1 MPSATRTTRSH
12 RPIVLLAVLVSVVL
26 QITLL
31 PAAAKADDASTVTVV
46 GTSDV
51 FDSNLVTAVLK
62 PAFQAA
68 FPQYTLNYVS
78 KGTGAA
84 IAFAEAGTASGL
96 LVHAASLENQ
106 FVAGGFSQEPFGR
119 AIFWGDYV
127 LLGPNSDPVGIGTTA
142 QHDIVSAFQKVAAAG
157 AAGTANF
164 VSRGGTP
171 GTTVQEHAIWALT
184 SGVTLCTVSDANGG
198 GASPSTTTG
207 ACPANIT
214 FPSWYHATGLTQGPN
229 ITNGDAC
236 NYPGGNCYVLTDR
249 GTFNFLQ
256 STNAI
261 SNLKIVTRDNDAAAP
276 GGGTLLVNSF
286 HAYAISPAKFAADP
300 NVKINLPGVTAFLNW
315 VTSPAGQ
322 RAVGAFLSAGG
333 DPPFH
338 PDAAPVLTSTAV
350 KPVKKGGHP
359 FTVSGTLS
367 NVVPGTPALSG
378 VKVSL
383 MRVNGTGPAATAA
396 RTEVA
401 SATTNAAGK
410 YTITYTPPATHRY
423 YVSVGPLSKIENA
436 SLAPVFG
443 DLLAPASKFVG
454 RVAVQGVPH
463 KIKVLSRTSGHVT
476 LKGRVAPAVIGK
488 HAHLS
493 LYARRIGTTQKLHF
507 TGKRHLT
514 AGAKSFTLTYKLPSA
529 SWTFKLRYV
538 NTGVIT
544 SGFSAKRKVTV
555 H

>member
-1 MPSATRTTRSH
+1 MPPSKRTTRAR
-12 RPIVLLAVLVSVVL
+12 RPIVLLAVLLSVVL

-31 PAAAKADDASTVTVV
+31 PGVSSADDAATVTVV

-62 PAFQAA
+62 PGFQAA

-106 FVAGGFSQEPFGR
+106 FVAGGFSQEPLGR

-127 LLGPNSDPVGIGTTA
+127 LLGPNSDPVGIGATA
-142 QHDIVSAFQKVAAAG
+142 QHDIVGAFQKVAAAG

-229 ITNGDAC
+229 IINGDAC

-261 SNLKIVTRDNDAAAP
+261 SNLKIVTRDNAAAAT

-300 NVKINLPGVTAFLNW
+300 NVKINLPGITAFLNW

-338 PDAAPVLTSTAV
+338 PSAAPALTSTAV
-350 KPVKKGGHP
+350 KPIKRGGHP
-359 FTVSGTLS
+359 ITVTGSVT
-367 NVVPGTPALSG
+367 NAVPGTPALNG

-383 MRVNGTGPAATAA
+383 MRVNGTGPAATAT
-396 RTEVA
+396 RTQVA
-401 SATTNAAGK
+401 STTTDAHGK
-410 YTITYTPPATHRY
+410 YSLTYTPPDTHRY
-423 YVSVGPLSKIENA
+423 YLSVGAISKIENA
-436 SLAPVFG
+436 TLSPVFG
-443 DLLAPASKFVG
+443 DLLAPTSKFLG

-463 KIKVLSRTSGHVT
+463 KIKVLASSNGHVT
-476 LKGRVAPAVIGK
+476 LKGRVTPAVIGK

-493 LYARRIGTTQKLHF
+493 LYARRIGTAQKLHF
-507 TGKRHLT
+507 IGKRHLS
-514 AGAKSFTLTYKLPSA
+514 AGAKSFTFTFPLPSA
-529 SWTFKLRYV
+529 HWAFKLRYV
-538 NTGVIT
+538 NVGVID
-544 SGFSAKRKVTV
+544 SGFSAKRTVTV